1 MKKILALILG
11 ASVLLSACEGTAVA
25 APVSTATE
33 TSTPS
38 RSTPPGLPP
47 TETATVTPTSTITPT
62 FTASPIPTPTWVHLG
77 PDWIQVPI
85 ILYHRID
92 ISPINSQYYVPPK
105 KFEEEIK
112 LLHDWEYTTIT
123 TEMLIKAITAGN
135 DLPPRPI
142 IITFDDGHLD
152 NYTSAFPIMKKY
164 GFTGVLYIVGN
175 YMSTDGY
182 MDADQI
188 KEMAAAG
195 WEIGSHSMNHRDL
208 TLLDDPE
215 RERYEIVESKEK
227 LEAELGVPVK
237 TFAYPFGISNEGVID
252 YVHFAGYIAGMSL
265 GFTYDQGLSN
275 LYTLQRR
282 DIQGGYD
289 VKKFAA
295 FLPWAGNPIYLP
307 TDTPTPTPTPTRT
320 KIPTY
325 TQYPTSTSP
334 ATATP

>member
-1 MKKILALILG
+1 MQFLH
-11 ASVLLSACEGTAVA
+11 SEGFTPISLEDFLEFQQGRRK
-25 APVSTATE
+25 APA
-33 TSTPS
+33 
-38 RSTPPGLPP
+38 
-47 TETATVTPTSTITPT
+47 
-62 FTASPIPTPTWVHLG
+62 
-77 PDWIQVPI
+77 
-85 ILYHRID
+85 
-92 ISPINSQYYVPPK
+92 
-105 KFEEEIK
+105 
-112 LLHDWEYTTIT
+112 
-123 TEMLIKAITAGN
+123 KAI
-135 DLPPRPI
+135 L
-142 IITFDDGHLD
+142 ITFDDGFMS
-152 NYTSAFPIMKKY
+152 NYLYAFPILKKY
-164 GFTGVLYIVGN
+164 GFTGVLYIIGN
-175 YMSTDGY
+175 YMGTDGY

-195 WEIGSHSMNHRDL
+195 WEIGSHSMNHKDL
-208 TLLDDPE
+208 TIIDDPE

-227 LEAELGVPVK
+227 LETELGVPVK

-252 YVHFAGYIAGMSL
+252 YVHFGGYIAGMSL